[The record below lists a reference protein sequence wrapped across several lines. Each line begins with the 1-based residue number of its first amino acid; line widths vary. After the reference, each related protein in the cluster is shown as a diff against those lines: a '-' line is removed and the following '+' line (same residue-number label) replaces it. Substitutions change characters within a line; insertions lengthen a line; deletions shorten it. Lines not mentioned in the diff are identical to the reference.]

1 MYSMLTALRVID
13 IWTAITLL
21 SPPSGLS
28 AACLQ
33 TATFLKVLG
42 IDSKVFRQRGWS
54 VLSPGRVT
62 QHHWPGGETPNHWFS
77 HLRSWVWKTHNL
89 SRHIYKVRR
98 KNRAATSVL
107 YWSPRLGES
116 VRMSKRLLLAAKPKG
131 KRVRS
136 AERLGEHRRHRPD
149 TAAGELSGQ
158 RNSFTCLGANVR
170 NRACGRQLRR
180 PLKFSASAYNL

>member
-1 MYSMLTALRVID
+1 MLTALRVID

-28 AACLQ
+28 AECLQ

-62 QHHWPGGETPNHWFS
+62 QHHWPGEETPNHWFS

-89 SRHIYKVRR
+89 S
-98 KNRAATSVL
+98 ATSIK
-107 YWSPRLGES
+107 YG
-116 VRMSKRLLLAAKPKG
+116 AK
-131 KRVRS
+131 
-136 AERLGEHRRHRPD
+136 
-149 TAAGELSGQ
+149 TGQ
-158 RNSFTCLGANVR
+158 RHLSSTGP
-170 NRACGRQLRR
+170 QD
-180 PLKFSASAYNL
+180 